1 MTNNPEQMQHCGTV
15 AIIGPT
21 NAGKSTL
28 LNRLIGSKIAIVS
41 HKVQTT
47 RNRIAGIFTEDATQI
62 VFIDTPGIFTPSKRF
77 EKAMVRT
84 AWDVAFSTDFILLV
98 VDARIPLPNDIV
110 TPIIERFQKS
120 EKRLMVAL
128 NKIDA
133 VERSKLLAQAQYFQ
147 DSGIVQELFMISAR
161 KGDGVDTLK
170 KYFHTHMPA
179 QPWMYPEDQLADLP
193 MKMLAA
199 EITREQIFNMLHQE
213 IPYGIAVQTELW
225 EPLPNRSVKVM
236 QTLIVSRDNHK
247 AIVLGARGQMIKAIG
262 QRAREELQKI
272 LGQPVHLYLH
282 VLVDEKWQDR
292 PAYYQE
298 LGLPFKV

>member
-1 MTNNPEQMQHCGTV
+1 
-15 AIIGPT
+15 
-21 NAGKSTL
+21 
-28 LNRLIGSKIAIVS
+28 
-41 HKVQTT
+41 
-47 RNRIAGIFTEDATQI
+47 
-62 VFIDTPGIFTPSKRF
+62 
-77 EKAMVRT
+77 
-84 AWDVAFSTDFILLV
+84 
-98 VDARIPLPNDIV
+98 
-110 TPIIERFQKS
+110 
-120 EKRLMVAL
+120 
-128 NKIDA
+128 
-133 VERSKLLAQAQYFQ
+133 
-147 DSGIVQELFMISAR
+147 
-161 KGDGVDTLK
+161 
-170 KYFHTHMPA
+170 MPA

-282 VLVDEKWQDR
+282 VLVDERWQDR

>member
-1 MTNNPEQMQHCGTV
+1 MINNTTQHCGTV

-47 RNRIAGIFTEDATQI
+47 RNRIAGIFTEEATQI
-62 VFIDTPGIFTPSKRF
+62 IFIDTPGIFTPSKRF

-98 VDARIPLPNDIV
+98 IDSRIPLPNDIV
-110 TPIIERFQKS
+110 TPIVERFQKS

-133 VERSKLLAQAQYFQ
+133 VERPKLLAQAQYFQ
-147 DSGIVQELFMISAR
+147 DSGIVQELFMISAK
-161 KGDGVDTLK
+161 KGDGVDQLK
-170 KYFHTHMPA
+170 KYFHSHMPA

-213 IPYGIAVQTELW
+213 IPYGITVQTELW
-225 EPLPNRSVKVM
+225 EPLPNKSIKVM
-236 QTLIVSRDNHK
+236 QSIIISRANHK
-247 AIVLGARGQMIKAIG
+247 PIVLGKQGQMIKAIG
-262 QRAREELQKI
+262 QRSREELQKI

-282 VLVDEKWQDR
+282 VLLDKRWQDR